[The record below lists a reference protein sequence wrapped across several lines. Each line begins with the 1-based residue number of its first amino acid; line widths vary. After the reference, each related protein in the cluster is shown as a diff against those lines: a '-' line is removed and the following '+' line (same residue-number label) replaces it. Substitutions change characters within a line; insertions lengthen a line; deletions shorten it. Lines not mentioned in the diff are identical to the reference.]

1 MFTPLPTL
9 RRLCAAYDR
18 MGKDSLIVDFRRME
32 RWYEAAERAV
42 EGSFATARNNGMV
55 RTALCRCLTCYFY
68 LSHAERDDEWYA
80 YLTQTADEWTA
91 SLTPEGLWEDITIP
105 EALERIEVMNRISYM
120 LLDHSRDAD
129 IRRVY
134 NCYAKRIHN
143 LSKHWNDGTH
153 SAPKETQSHS
163 NPKRHGKPLTGFAGW
178 DGKNTAT
185 LNGK

>member
-9 RRLCAAYDR
+9 RRLCATYDR

-42 EGSFATARNNGMV
+42 EGSFATAQNNGMV

-91 SLTPEGLWEDITIP
+91 SLTPDGLWEDITIP
-105 EALERIEVMNRISYM
+105 EALRTDSGRTSPSPKPWSE
-120 LLDHSRDAD
+120 SR
-129 IRRVY
+129 
-134 NCYAKRIHN
+134 
-143 LSKHWNDGTH
+143 
-153 SAPKETQSHS
+153 
-163 NPKRHGKPLTGFAGW
+163 
-178 DGKNTAT
+178 
-185 LNGK
+185 